1 MPNWICEQNHANL
14 WVILW
19 RPERKQPNL
28 VPLVPMYSLHMTR
41 INLYQPFF
49 LSHGSWVE
57 MGARFHQTLGGDL
70 KAQNMCWKNSP
81 GKKHQWSLR
90 PFDQNM
96 MATFIE
102 VHGKK
107 SSSTQVVL
115 LVNIIIS
122 IANLNWYLRNHLR
135 CLRSSHRAARSHPLM
150 VSRMYISTSDCGPW
164 MWKAESWME
173 PRSAPNKTRC
183 IWCIYLHLDHINYRN
198 VGKYM

>member
-28 VPLVPMYSLHMTR
+28 VPLVPMLLTPYES
-41 INLYQPFF
+41 NQP
-49 LSHGSWVE
+49 LPTLLLESWL
-57 MGARFHQTLGGDL
+57 LGGNGGSLPPNSGWWFESTKHVL
-70 KAQNMCWKNSP
+70 KEFPREKTPMVVATLWPKHDGNIYWSSWKKILIHAGRFAYN
-81 GKKHQWSLR
+81 
-90 PFDQNM
+90 
-96 MATFIE
+96 
-102 VHGKK
+102 
-107 SSSTQVVL
+107 
-115 LVNIIIS
+115 IIS

-183 IWCIYLHLDHINYRN
+183 IWCIYLHLDRINYQN